1 MFFQIF
7 YCLIAKY
14 LFMCLIEQY
23 INFAIIIRALHVY
36 KPAWYRDTRI
46 RWFVYEYYQTLRIIL
61 NLTSEKYRELTR
73 CVHCGI
79 YLITSCSNRGRKD
92 IRCPFGCREKH
103 KKDASKNRS
112 TAYYKTE
119 QGQIKRRIQNVKRD
133 RYSSRCST
141 GDEKEKSS
149 AEEKNGSFVGHI
161 RFIISLIEGR
171 FISWQE
177 IKSILLDYFQKWKQH
192 PLAYWLKLCNMTV

>member
-36 KPAWYRDTRI
+36 EPNWYRDTRI

-103 KKDASKNRS
+103 KKDASNKRS

-133 RYSSRCST
+133 RGSSKRSEAD
-141 GDEKEKSS
+141 GNEKPLAEDKS
-149 AEEKNGSFVGHI
+149 SFVGYL

-177 IKSILLDYFQKWKQH
+177 IKDILLEYFKKWRQL
-192 PLAYWLKLCNMTV
+192 PLEYWLKLCNMTV